1 MTAKKILLVE
11 DVYYNQVL
19 IESLII
25 SWGFEVDIVKDGVQA
40 LKALELEK
48 PDLIILDLMMPVM
61 DGFKFLE
68 EKKRTGDT
76 TTVLVVSARKDL
88 ESIQR
93 ALLLG
98 ANDYITKPFNTFDL
112 ENKVRILLAET

>member
-1 MTAKKILLVE
+1 
-11 DVYYNQVL
+11 
-19 IESLII
+19 
-25 SWGFEVDIVKDGVQA
+25 
-40 LKALELEK
+40 
-48 PDLIILDLMMPVM
+48 M